1 MVRVVPVHEVSES
14 LRLLGDYVGESV
26 NSVFAL
32 LHELANAVTLN
43 LVLRLESVLLLDFN
57 FYPES
62 LPVVTVLEPLTVT
75 LHVSEA
81 KEQVF
86 VCASP
91 CVMYAHRV
99 VSGNRP
105 VDEGVALLGR
115 IVPSQVTVN
124 D

>member
-1 MVRVVPVHEVSES
+1 MLGHAGAASGAPRHDILAFVQPTVLVALLQETPDGVVVLVRLGVVRVVPVHEVSES

-81 KEQVF
+81 
-86 VCASP
+86 
-91 CVMYAHRV
+91 
-99 VSGNRP
+99 
-105 VDEGVALLGR
+105 
-115 IVPSQVTVN
+115 
-124 D
+124 